1 MSWWELYRAFKPDDI
16 DLVSSRN
23 TPGSFRGYFLGDNGI
38 LGQAEFSKVDLRKVL
53 AIGAPILLAT
63 GFIGGVAAAPRIRRW
78 WGDEALPAARTGW
91 KWITRQDQVAAP
103 GVPTAAAEAFCRE
116 VDVALEGSRASISS
130 AESQQYLLEILMA
143 AAIIADRMR
152 TLSNAD
158 VEDDASLPE
167 LKIAMQKLT
176 AREVTNTI
184 NQMLTAEV
192 SILDNETSELFAK
205 IFGGGHVVDG
215 EYVPLTNDKI
225 KDVLSLD
232 SPRDDS

>member
-1 MSWWELYRAFKPDDI
+1 
-16 DLVSSRN
+16 
-23 TPGSFRGYFLGDNGI
+23 
-38 LGQAEFSKVDLRKVL
+38 
-53 AIGAPILLAT
+53 
-63 GFIGGVAAAPRIRRW
+63 
-78 WGDEALPAARTGW
+78 
-91 KWITRQDQVAAP
+91 
-103 GVPTAAAEAFCRE
+103 
-116 VDVALEGSRASISS
+116 
-130 AESQQYLLEILMA
+130 MA